1 MVVGPVRKASALES
15 SLQQAPRPGN
25 FSHPARHTKK
35 AVPLSRRVLVK
46 FATEVLSLLAFLLG
60 TPVDLPRLVEASPVP
75 NAAPADANHQSAPSS
90 SLPPSK

>member
-1 MVVGPVRKASALES
+1 
-15 SLQQAPRPGN
+15 
-25 FSHPARHTKK
+25 
-35 AVPLSRRVLVK
+35 VK